1 MSPSALAGAA
11 ASATTLSARAARAE
25 RRETKQETFIGRS
38 RGTTGTVCRA
48 ASSTGDLR
56 IEVDGFGFPLLVK
69 RPILGRH
76 RKRVAIL
83 HRSQDALGLRLESG
97 VRRRVDELRRLG
109 ERAVRVEGQ
118 PHLGDVK
125 IGVGGL

>member
-56 IEVDGFGFPLLVK
+56 IEVDGFGFPLLIK

-76 RKRVAIL
+76 RKRIAVL
-83 HRSQDALGLRLESG
+83 HRGHNAFGLWLEGG
-97 VRRRVDELRRLG
+97 VRRRIDQL
-109 ERAVRVEGQ
+109 
-118 PHLGDVK
+118 
-125 IGVGGL
+125 